1 MNTKE
6 IYTDNFAEALL
17 RATLLLADLHRT
29 CPIRKVSIFAFSQNG
44 NSHSRSPQC
53 IISMTPASLFNPRQ
67 LSISDSCV
75 DYDILFPTYSP
86 HFS

>member
-17 RATLLLADLHRT
+17 RATLLLGNLHRPYT
-29 CPIRKVSIFAFSQNG
+29 IRRLSIFTFSQDD
-44 NSHSRSPQC
+44 HSAVRSPQC
-53 IISMTPASLFNPRQ
+53 IISMDPGSAFNPPQ
-67 LSISDSCV
+67 CADADSCV
-75 DYDILFPTYSP
+75 DYDILFPAYSP

>member
-17 RATLLLADLHRT
+17 RATLLLGNLHRPY
-29 CPIRKVSIFAFSQNG
+29 PIRRISIFTFSQDD
-44 NSHSRSPQC
+44 HSAVRSPQC
-53 IISMTPASLFNPRQ
+53 IISMDPGSAFNPPQ
-67 LSISDSCV
+67 CADVNPCV
-75 DYDILFPTYSP
+75 DYDILFPAYSP

>member
-17 RATLLLADLHRT
+17 RASLLLGSLHRSY
-29 CPIRKVSIFAFSQNG
+29 PIRRISILTFSQDNRPG
-44 NSHSRSPQC
+44 TRSPQC
-53 IISMTPASLFNPRQ
+53 CITMDPASKFNPPQ
-67 LSISDSCV
+67 CIDTDSYV
-75 DYDILFPTYSP
+75 DYNILFPAYSP